1 MGNFQEVYLREPTQL
16 EGSPLMPSH
25 VSLHPQTFHLRTGTL
40 IFILD
45 YVVIFRMEA
54 MPLVIG

>member
-1 MGNFQEVYLREPTQL
+1 MGNSQEGCLREPTQL

-25 VSLHPQTFHLRTGTL
+25 VSLDLQTFHLQAGAL
-40 IFILD
+40 IPVLD

-54 MPLVIG
+54 MALVIE